1 MEKKVFF
8 YHFVAIFDVCWLENN
23 IFYVY
28 GGSRPSCE
36 HPIPR
41 YGSQQGGR
49 RLLPW
54 CMWGWLCC
62 HPNSCL
68 NKK

>member
-1 MEKKVFF
+1 MFF

-41 YGSQQGGR
+41 YGSQQGGSPAFAMVHVG
-49 RLLPW
+49 LAVLSPQFLP
-54 CMWGWLCC
+54 
-62 HPNSCL
+62 
-68 NKK
+68 